1 MTLMELYSSVRNP
14 LEDDDVIKKLISAY
28 GNSPFVFGGLYGN
41 ITNLEEEKS
50 NFIVNKKDADV
61 FYSMMFNKWKN
72 SIVSMTKDEFDE
84 LYRRGSFGLD
94 FKKMRKYLK
103 SIPDVSTMEEADEI
117 FSGSK
122 VDAELKEAL
131 DKYKW
136 SSLGEYSGWVHVC
149 SRYLTAKKDE
159 YPNVE
164 HRLYLNIERSD
175 LYKFITL
182 FSQKCDEHHLS
193 YYYKFDEFAG
203 RDDTIVVYSSTENL
217 LNYIEILEEIKK
229 DNPDLVSRMKKP
241 PILTGR
247 IDDFIGYGSE
257 PLKTSD
263 GKLQSFNGVRSKIIE
278 DVLSKLFR
286 KYVGDNYDSIR
297 NGLIAKINEA
307 IFEYAKWCY
316 NDRLRVLK
324 NREKKFGEKFDPND
338 AFDYY
343 GYKPDDIDSD
353 SFKQLVNRIVSSTI
367 DNILQ
372 SFIDGGR
379 IGNIKIPVSNGKFID
394 FYNSRIIDCIN
405 SYVYQLV
412 IQDEDFINQVRDN
425 INESIKD
432 TDIDSDKFC
441 FDKHAI
447 VRLEQ
452 VDALNSNNY
461 GGDTLRANVN
471 DSNVLYDNKLNE
483 EFLNLLQELKNPSY
497 DRKER
502 SKFVVRVEQIIEIYR
517 SEIHNNEFA
526 DTLVKAFNNAQ
537 KIYEDELAKKAS
549 ESLDATEKKGKHFA
563 SSGPKHFKEVHL
575 EEDKPVNMSDEMQL
589 KIDEE
594 AQKRVQ
600 NIDDEVYK
608 TSSQK
613 VDEMLDKKMAE
624 INKRVDNGETLDSKI
639 DDLSRYVSDLTKRRA
654 EINEQFKDVWASG
667 DEDKFD
673 ELLSEDKRVK
683 ELISENQAEAERQIK
698 IRNIVDEQIAREEV
712 TNDIERYASDVDFVI
727 NSNLTDAQKKIII
740 DGIYADFD
748 KYVEEHPEEKG
759 RIR

>member
-1 MTLMELYSSVRNP
+1 MTFMDFYDKVDDQFTPETLKKLMNGYYEGYNREAAEEFFKENGGSYDEEFHNFEIIMFNRFMDIIHSINDENDALLRGFNDDESFRMFFMKLVSKSKSISNVHSYEEMEKCKDNIISNESEEFKRYVNFLYKKFGIVKYDEYGYLIYSGNILDDYSGKEYKHSLTLNSLNVKDSNKILSYFIDRCDKDNIP
-14 LEDDDVIKKLISAY
+14 FCIGYSYNFNNKSHLFDDVINIHSSNDYLLKYVEYLNDFKREYPEIVSRI
-28 GNSPFVFGGLYGN
+28 GNPNLLFGRYDGWIGYLNNYIYRDLGSSNGTNFYRNRLNLMIKVCFRKFEAWLSDNINNTFSYEGEKYSFKEYLVHYFFDIMKDYSHDSDELLYRE
-41 ITNLEEEKS
+41 IEESINNNYEEILDMIKS
-50 NFIVNKKDADV
+50 N
-61 FYSMMFNKWKN
+61 
-72 SIVSMTKDEFDE
+72 
-84 LYRRGSFGLD
+84 
-94 FKKMRKYLK
+94 
-103 SIPDVSTMEEADEI
+103 
-117 FSGSK
+117 
-122 VDAELKEAL
+122 
-131 DKYKW
+131 
-136 SSLGEYSGWVHVC
+136 H
-149 SRYLTAKKDE
+149 
-159 YPNVE
+159 
-164 HRLYLNIERSD
+164 
-175 LYKFITL
+175 
-182 FSQKCDEHHLS
+182 
-193 YYYKFDEFAG
+193 
-203 RDDTIVVYSSTENL
+203 VYSS
-217 LNYIEILEEIKK
+217 IWS
-229 DNPDLVSRMKKP
+229 DL
-241 PILTGR
+241 R
-247 IDDFIGYGSE
+247 IDYTQSGGLRWFKDYNLHTIFSELALNDDDFVNECYEAIREEY
-257 PLKTSD
+257 
-263 GKLQSFNGVRSKIIE
+263 SKM
-278 DVLSKLFR
+278 
-286 KYVGDNYDSIR
+286 G
-297 NGLIAKINEA
+297 INEKCCFVDEVLDEMKMIGEEDEKSLQEGA
-307 IFEYAKWCY
+307 LLSDESVDEAKVDESQVIY
-316 NDRLRVLK
+316 N
-324 NREKKFGEKFDPND
+324 
-338 AFDYY
+338 
-343 GYKPDDIDSD
+343 
-353 SFKQLVNRIVSSTI
+353 
-367 DNILQ
+367 
-372 SFIDGGR
+372 
-379 IGNIKIPVSNGKFID
+379 
-394 FYNSRIIDCIN
+394 
-405 SYVYQLV
+405 
-412 IQDEDFINQVRDN
+412 
-425 INESIKD
+425 
-432 TDIDSDKFC
+432 
-441 FDKHAI
+441 
-447 VRLEQ
+447 
-452 VDALNSNNY
+452 
-461 GGDTLRANVN
+461 
-471 DSNVLYDNKLNE
+471 NKLNQ

-683 ELISENQAEAERQIK
+683 ELISENQAEAEKQIK
-698 IRNIVDEQIAREEV
+698 IRDIVDEQIAREEV

>member
-1 MTLMELYSSVRNP
+1 MTLMELYSSIRNP
-14 LEDDDVIKKLISAY
+14 LEDDNVIKKLIKAY

-117 FSGSK
+117 FSGSN
-122 VDAELKEAL
+122 VDAELKKAL

-182 FSQKCDEHHLS
+182 FSQKCDEHHLP

-297 NGLIAKINEA
+297 NCLIAKINEA

-394 FYNSRIIDCIN
+394 FYNSRIADCIN

-517 SEIHNNEFA
+517 SEIRNNEFA

-683 ELISENQAEAERQIK
+683 ELISENQAEAEKQIK
-698 IRNIVDEQIAREEV
+698 IRDIVDEQIAREEV